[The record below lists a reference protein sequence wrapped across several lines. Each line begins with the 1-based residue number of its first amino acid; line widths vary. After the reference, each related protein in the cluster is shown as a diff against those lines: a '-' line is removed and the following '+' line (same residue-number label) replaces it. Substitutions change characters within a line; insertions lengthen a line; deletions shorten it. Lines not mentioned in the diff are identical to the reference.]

1 MTAHVHVRVADPAD
15 LERVGELTVGA
26 YLSDDLLD
34 PGHWYVEEL
43 RDAGRRAESATVLVA
58 VEDDRVIGT
67 VTLAA
72 AGSPFA
78 EIAQAQ
84 EFEVRMLAVDPAARG
99 RGIGELLM
107 RAAIDR
113 AIGWGA
119 HAVVLTTLPEMA
131 AAQRLY
137 ERMGLRRTPE
147 RDWTGE
153 SGRTFLT
160 YLADAPEGAR

>member
-1 MTAHVHVRVADPAD
+1 MTVRVRVVEPGE
-15 LERVGELTVGA
+15 LERVGDLTAHA
-26 YLSDDLLD
+26 YVSDELLD
-34 PGHWYVEEL
+34 PGHWYVDEL
-43 RDAGRRAESATVLVA
+43 RDAATRAERATVLVA
-58 VEDDRVIGT
+58 VEDDIVIGT
-67 VTLAA
+67 VTLAD

-78 EIAQAQ
+78 EIAHAQ

-99 RGIGELLM
+99 RGVGELLM
-107 RAAIDR
+107 RAAIER

-119 HAVVLTTLPEMA
+119 HAVVLTTLPEMV

-160 YLADAPEGAR
+160 YLADTPDGAR